1 MSVICQKMNRRELLN
16 YINEIS
22 FAVDDTKLFLDTH
35 PWDQN
40 ALLFLMNA
48 AESGMKHYGNMLLPM
63 VRLRSILQLPV
74 SLITGP
80 GSMSHGH
87 GRKEAAE
94 YVEL

>member
-1 MSVICQKMNRRELLN
+1 MHS
-16 YINEIS
+16 S
-22 FAVDDTKLFLDTH
+22 
-35 PWDQN
+35 
-40 ALLFLMNA
+40 FLMNA
-48 AESGMKHYGNMLLPM
+48 AESGMKHDGNMLLPM

>member
-1 MSVICQKMNRRELLN
+1 MTQN
-16 YINEIS
+16 YFWIHIHGIRMHS
-22 FAVDDTKLFLDTH
+22 S
-35 PWDQN
+35 
-40 ALLFLMNA
+40 FLMNA
-48 AESGMKHYGNMLLPM
+48 AESGMKHYGNMLLPT

>member
-1 MSVICQKMNRRELLN
+1 MTCQKMNRRELLN

-40 ALLFLMNA
+40 ALLFFN
-48 AESGMKHYGNMLLPM
+48 EC
-63 VRLRSILQLPV
+63 
-74 SLITGP
+74 LITGP

>member
-1 MSVICQKMNRRELLN
+1 VTCQKMNRRELLN

-22 FAVDDTKLFLDTH
+22 FAVDDTKLFLDGIRMH
-35 PWDQN
+35 SS
-40 ALLFLMNA
+40 FLMNA
-48 AESGMKHYGNMLLPM
+48 AESGMKHYGNMLLPT

>member
-1 MSVICQKMNRRELLN
+1 MTCQKMNRRELLN

-40 ALLFLMNA
+40 ALLFFN
-48 AESGMKHYGNMLLPM
+48 ECSRKRKHYGNMLLPT
-63 VRLRSILQLPV
+63 VLLRSILQLPV